1 MNEQLSLCDMDKIDN
16 TKRQNRTKW
25 RKGMQSYCDRQQ
37 QNGNADMNGWCACGY
52 MDFCNNCNGA
62 DFSRACVDSI
72 EEMCNKKGIIIDY
85 SRTDYEKQLKEYEL

>member
-1 MNEQLSLCDMDKIDN
+1 MNEQLTLCDMDKIDN

-52 MDFCNNCNGA
+52 MDFCNYCNGA

-72 EEMCNKKGIIIDY
+72 EEMCNKKGIIIDF

>member
-1 MNEQLSLCDMDKIDN
+1 MYEQLTLCDMDKIDN
-16 TKRQNRTKW
+16 TKRKNRAKW

-52 MDFCNNCNGA
+52 MDFCNYCNGA

-72 EEMCNKKGIIIDY
+72 EEMCNEKLIIIDY
-85 SRTDYEKQLKEYEL
+85 SRTDYEQQLKDYEE